1 MSKAKLDRL
10 AAAFETRGIPV
21 LSNLRPGASDAAL
34 DGLATE
40 LGVVLPSQ
48 LRDLY
53 SWRNGHSHPEAS
65 NVLVF
70 RDNTFMGLDEIP
82 RVRQS
87 VLDLNL
93 LGRGCGLGEELKGSL
108 STESRM
114 QARCKLQSTESCIG
128 RFWRQRVY

>member
-1 MSKAKLDRL
+1 MKAKLDRL

-21 LSNLRPGASDAAL
+21 SSNLRPGASDAAL

-48 LRDLY
+48 PRDLY

-70 RDNTFMGLDEIP
+70 RDNTLMGLDEIP

-93 LGRGCGLGEELKGSL
+93 LAEVADWVKR
-108 STESRM
+108 
-114 QARCKLQSTESCIG
+114 
-128 RFWRQRVY
+128 